1 MSTPILIQIYEV
13 QTPSDAEKLIALGV
27 DHVGS
32 VVVSKESWKIPEIKD
47 TVKRIHSAG
56 GRSSLIPLFSD
67 LDAIC
72 LMLDYYGP
80 DVVHFCEVMPWHNEH
95 GETWDELVLLQ
106 KNVKKRFPEI
116 EIMRSIPIHQPGIA
130 DDFAT

>member
-95 GETWDELVLLQ
+95 GDLFRYINPALPMILRPWIWQ
-106 KNVKKRFPEI
+106 GCSS
-116 EIMRSIPIHQPGIA
+116 RSAII
-130 DDFAT
+130 F